1 VFILLNMCEYIY
13 LLQEREFIVTEQ
25 DIFKIGKSRQNNLER
40 ISQYP
45 NGTQLVMQI
54 RCKNCDLTE
63 SKLIALFAKKFK
75 RRRDIGLEYFEGN
88 YHEMIRNIFEEI
100 EGKPKIQKQEVYII
114 DSYIKFKKV
123 SNIHQIVITDKNMQS
138 GYAKVSMTSD
148 NSCKLF
154 TIGNQGSDDDL
165 TNFIDRQLDNVSL
178 CKSNI
183 TDEIVVTNKVNKLRN
198 FENNYIDCNYII
210 DYNKLIN
217 DICIINYDPLYF
229 ANTFSEESDKNERS
243 IVRSYTRY
251 VVIYIYFI
259 VIFIILVN

>member
-1 VFILLNMCEYIY
+1 MCEYIY
-13 LLQEREFIVTEQ
+13 LLQEREFVVTQQ
-25 DIFKIGKSRQNNLER
+25 DIFKIGKSRQNNLGR

-54 RCKNCDLTE
+54 RCKNCDVTE
-63 SKLIALFAKKFK
+63 RKLIALFTKNFK

-88 YHEMIRNIFEEI
+88 YHDMVRYIFEEI
-100 EGKPKIQKQEVYII
+100 EGKPTFQKQEVYVI

-123 SNIHQIVITDKNMQS
+123 SNILQIVITDKNMQS

-148 NSCKLF
+148 NCYQLF
-154 TIGNQGSDDDL
+154 TIGNKGSDDDL
-165 TNFIDRQLDNVSL
+165 TNFIDRRLDDVSL

-198 FENNYIDCNYII
+198 FEKNYTDCNYII

-229 ANTFSEESDKNERS
+229 ANSLSEESDKNEVS

-251 VVIYIYFI
+251 LAIYIYFI